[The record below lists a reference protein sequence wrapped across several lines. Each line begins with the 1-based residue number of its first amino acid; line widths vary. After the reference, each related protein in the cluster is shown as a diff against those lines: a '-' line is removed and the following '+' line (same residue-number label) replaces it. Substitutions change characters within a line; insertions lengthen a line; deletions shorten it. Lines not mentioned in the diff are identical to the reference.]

1 MNVLACAL
9 AQAAFI
15 WMLYAH
21 ALSRSYCMV
30 LALVLHDPLQLVLL
44 VFILYTMQ
52 LAHLPTYT
60 LTNIYNIYVYAH
72 VLPLLLYTFT
82 VWWCMYNGVHAHDYH
97 LYTGLSLQLS
107 HYDWQLHEV
116 CHIGTELVKH
126 WYCRHAND
134 QFEWRLMSLLMEIIK
149 LPANNDLV
157 KSY

>member
-1 MNVLACAL
+1 M
-9 AQAAFI
+9 
-15 WMLYAH
+15 ME
-21 ALSRSYCMV
+21 CM
-30 LALVLHDPLQLVLL
+30 H
-44 VFILYTMQ
+44 
-52 LAHLPTYT
+52 
-60 LTNIYNIYVYAH
+60 N
-72 VLPLLLYTFT
+72 
-82 VWWCMYNGVHAHDYH
+82 HDYH

-126 WYCRHAND
+126 WYYRHAND